1 MKTSITSRAT
11 EGQRTQYTRMM
22 EDIVRHGTKLAL
34 EKVEA
39 DSEGWQRV
47 LRNGDELKLTVAEVI
62 VSKTRELSVSNQY
75 ADEEVASNYGY
86 LSGYVKPVGIEDQ
99 IDILRSHW
107 PSLNPD
113 GAIRYMHGIY
123 PSLRFPEW
131 VEGPFALIRPGFFS
145 EAYGEEF
152 EEVLRALA
160 KARGGKFV
168 NYRGGQLGPKYLR
181 QSTGT
186 LAMTNRI
193 VAEQPGSVI
202 LVVSEQ
208 FGIRH
213 RGKSVRRAREV
224 FVGSEFGEGAK
235 NVGTMIL
242 TNPIRLQH
250 LDDLWL
256 DCPGD
261 EYSPDA
267 GGSFDSA
274 PFFKF
279 SGGKVGF
286 GTLWVACPGEGY
298 GSVSGSL
305 PQ

>member
-1 MKTSITSRAT
+1 MNISITFNAT
-11 EGQRTQYTRMM
+11 KGQRMQYTRMM

-47 LRNGDELKLTVAEVI
+47 LGNGDELKLAVAEVI
-62 VSKTRELSVSNQY
+62 VAKTRELSVSNPY

-86 LSGYVKPVGIEDQ
+86 LSGYGKPVGIEDQ

-113 GAIRYMHGIY
+113 HAIRYMRKIY
-123 PSLRFPEW
+123 PSLRFPKW
-131 VEGPFALIRPGFFS
+131 VEGPFALIRPAFFS
-145 EAYGEEF
+145 ETYSEEL
-152 EEVLRALA
+152 EEVLKALA

-168 NYRGGQLGPKYLR
+168 NYHAGQLRPKYLR
-181 QSTGT
+181 QSART
-186 LAMTNRI
+186 LAMMNWI
-193 VAEQPGSVI
+193 VEGQPGSDI
-202 LVVSEQ
+202 LVVAEQ

-250 LDDLWL
+250 IDDLWL

-261 EYSPDA
+261 EYSPVADD
-267 GGSFDSA
+267 SFDHA
-274 PFFKF
+274 PFFGFSVGRVEFGAGWVGRLSKF
-279 SGGKVGF
+279 
-286 GTLWVACPGEGY
+286 C
-298 GSVSGSL
+298 GSVSGPL